1 MCIRDRPSPLEI
13 DITINDNDVEI
24 DVVGGTAPYT
34 YSIDGGQTFT
44 NDNIFADLE
53 VGDYEVIVE
62 DGNGCT
68 VTQMISIIS
77 TSTIQLDQS
86 LIFELYPNPAQGRT
100 SLTLNS
106 NTAQDVQIS
115 LADILGR
122 TVRVFDT
129 NLSNGTQ
136 YDLDI
141 NDVVSGTYL
150 IRVDM
155 DGLTAIKKLIVQ

>member
-1 MCIRDRPSPLEI
+1 M
-13 DITINDNDVEI
+13 
-24 DVVGGTAPYT
+24 
-34 YSIDGGQTFT
+34 
-44 NDNIFADLE
+44 
-53 VGDYEVIVE
+53 IVE